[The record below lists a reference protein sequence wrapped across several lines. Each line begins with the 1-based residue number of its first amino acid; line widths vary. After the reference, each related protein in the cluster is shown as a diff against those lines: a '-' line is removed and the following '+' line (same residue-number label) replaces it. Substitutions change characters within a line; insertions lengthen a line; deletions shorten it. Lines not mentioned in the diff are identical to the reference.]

1 MHRNNNIKKN
11 NILILVMI
19 LTIRRIKTGEQY
31 FHKHSRVLKKKN
43 QKKVENQPSTT
54 LTAALTKTKTTDQFR
69 DIRKIYRHFM

>member
-31 FHKHSRVLKKKN
+31 FHEHSVLKKKN

-54 LTAALTKTKTTDQFR
+54 LTAALTKTKTTNQFR